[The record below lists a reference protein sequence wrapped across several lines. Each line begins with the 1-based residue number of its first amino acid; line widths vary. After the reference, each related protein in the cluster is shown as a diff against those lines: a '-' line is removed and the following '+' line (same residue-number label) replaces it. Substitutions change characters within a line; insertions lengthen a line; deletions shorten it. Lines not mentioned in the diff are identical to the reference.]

1 MGDLRRV
8 ENLIPLTVLFLGI
21 INPHPSEA
29 FGYKAVLVVYFML
42 LLTFLGITLNLAY
55 SRFPKADPI
64 LTNLIIAFALT
75 HTFSLISALAFGRK
89 IFGNEHMFIPYFYL
103 AYFLGLFANFKVLSR
118 WIPTLFVFS
127 VFFIFS
133 EVLVDMFKEHNP
145 TLRFG
150 YRNAFFTPT
159 ILGISLYLISDER
172 NLYKRLLYLL
182 SILLSVAVIILG
194 GNRTNYIVVFAIL
207 LLLIFYRWYKRES
220 VLKQSSVILIS
231 FTITIAL
238 GLSFGYI
245 MFGKAFLLYV
255 FSRFSTL
262 LSPHE
267 TLTDPSA
274 QIRAYDFSLALSRF
288 SLSPAFGR
296 AEMDILTRWIE
307 GSALFFVD
315 NSFINVLWKMGLFG
329 FGVYT
334 LMLSYSLYIVIRGVL
349 MKYDLAFFTLLLFVS
364 LLILSF
370 TTSSLIYYIHIAVLM
385 VCVGVVSRKLSEVP
399 N

>member
-29 FGYKAVLVVYFML
+29 FGYRAVLVVYFML
-42 LLTFLGITLNLAY
+42 FLTFLGIALNLAY
-55 SRFPKADPI
+55 SKFPKADPI
-64 LTNLIIAFALT
+64 LSNLIIAFALT

-103 AYFLGLFANFKVLSR
+103 AYFLGLFADVKVLSR
-118 WIPTLFVFS
+118 WIPSLFVFS

-133 EVLVDMFKEHNP
+133 EVLVDMFKEYNP

-159 ILGISLYLISDER
+159 ILGISLYLISEEK
-172 NLYKRLLYLL
+172 NLYKMLLYLL
-182 SILLSVAVIILG
+182 SVLLSVAVIILG

-207 LLLIFYRWYKRES
+207 LLLIFYRLYKRES
-220 VLKQSSVILIS
+220 VLRQSFVILIS

-238 GLSFGYI
+238 GLLFGYL

-262 LSPHE
+262 LSLHE
-267 TLTDPSA
+267 TLNDPSA

-329 FGVYT
+329 FVIYI

-364 LLILSF
+364 LLILSL

-385 VCVGVVSRKLSEVP
+385 VCVGVISRKLSEVP

>member
-29 FGYKAVLVVYFML
+29 FGYRAVLVVYFML

-55 SRFPKADPI
+55 SKFPKADPI
-64 LTNLIIAFALT
+64 LSNLIIAFALT
-75 HTFSLISALAFGRK
+75 HTFSLISALGFGRK

-103 AYFLGLFANFKVLSR
+103 AYFLGLFADVKVLSR

-127 VFFIFS
+127 VFFIFL
-133 EVLVDMFKEHNP
+133 EVLVDMFKEYNP
-145 TLRFG
+145 TFRFG

-207 LLLIFYRWYKRES
+207 LLLIFYRWYKGES

-329 FGVYT
+329 FGVYI

-349 MKYDLAFFTLLLFVS
+349 MKYDFAFFTLLLFVS
-364 LLILSF
+364 LLILSI

-385 VCVGVVSRKLSEVP
+385 VCVGVISKRLSEVP

>member
-29 FGYKAVLVVYFML
+29 FGYKAVIVVYFML
-42 LLTFLGITLNLAY
+42 LLTFLGIALNLAY
-55 SRFPKADPI
+55 SRFPKTDPI
-64 LTNLIIAFALT
+64 LSNLIIAFALT

-118 WIPTLFVFS
+118 GIPTLFVFS

-133 EVLVDMFKEHNP
+133 EVLVDMFKEYNP
-145 TLRFG
+145 TFRFG

-182 SILLSVAVIILG
+182 SIPLSVAVIILG

-307 GSALFFVD
+307 GSTLFFVD

-329 FGVYT
+329 FGVYI

-349 MKYDLAFFTLLLFVS
+349 MKYDFAFFTLLLFVS
-364 LLILSF
+364 LLILAF

-385 VCVGVVSRKLSEVP
+385 VCVGVISRKLSEVP

>member
-1 MGDLRRV
+1 
-8 ENLIPLTVLFLGI
+8 LGI

-29 FGYKAVLVVYFML
+29 FGYRAVLVVYFML

-55 SRFPKADPI
+55 SKFPKADPI
-64 LTNLIIAFALT
+64 LSNLIIAFALT
-75 HTFSLISALAFGRK
+75 HTFSLISALGFGRK

-133 EVLVDMFKEHNP
+133 EVLVDMFKEYNP
-145 TLRFG
+145 TFRFG

-194 GNRTNYIVVFAIL
+194 GNRTNYIVVFATL
-207 LLLIFYRWYKRES
+207 FLLIFYRWYKGES

-238 GLSFGYI
+238 GLLFGYL

-329 FGVYT
+329 FGVYI

-349 MKYDLAFFTLLLFVS
+349 MKYDLAFFTLLLFIS
-364 LLILSF
+364 LLILSL

-385 VCVGVVSRKLSEVP
+385 VCVGVISRKLSEVP

>member
-8 ENLIPLTVLFLGI
+8 ENLIPLTVLSLGI

-29 FGYKAVLVVYFML
+29 FGYRAVLVVYFML

-55 SRFPKADPI
+55 SKFPKADPI
-64 LTNLIIAFALT
+64 LSNLIIAFALT
-75 HTFSLISALAFGRK
+75 HTFSLISALGFGRK

-133 EVLVDMFKEHNP
+133 EVLVDMFKEYNP
-145 TLRFG
+145 TFRFG

-194 GNRTNYIVVFAIL
+194 GNRTNYIVVFATL
-207 LLLIFYRWYKRES
+207 FLLIFYRWYKGES

-238 GLSFGYI
+238 GLLFGYL

-329 FGVYT
+329 FGVYI

-349 MKYDLAFFTLLLFVS
+349 MKYDLAFFTLLLFIS
-364 LLILSF
+364 LLILSL

-385 VCVGVVSRKLSEVP
+385 VCVGVISRKLSEVP

>member
-1 MGDLRRV
+1 
-8 ENLIPLTVLFLGI
+8 LGI

-29 FGYKAVLVVYFML
+29 FGYRAVLVVYFML
-42 LLTFLGITLNLAY
+42 LLTFLGIALNLAY

-64 LTNLIIAFALT
+64 LSNLIIAFALT

-133 EVLVDMFKEHNP
+133 EVLVDMFKEYNP
-145 TLRFG
+145 TFRFG

-172 NLYKRLLYLL
+172 NPYKRLLYLL
-182 SILLSVAVIILG
+182 FILLSVAVIILG

-238 GLSFGYI
+238 GLLFGYL

-288 SLSPAFGR
+288 SLSPAFGK

-329 FGVYT
+329 FGVYI

-349 MKYDLAFFTLLLFVS
+349 MKYDFAFFTLLLFIS

-385 VCVGVVSRKLSEVP
+385 VCVGVISRKLSEVP

>member
-1 MGDLRRV
+1 
-8 ENLIPLTVLFLGI
+8 LGI

-29 FGYKAVLVVYFML
+29 FGYRAVLVVYFML
-42 LLTFLGITLNLAY
+42 LLTFLGIALNLAY
-55 SRFPKADPI
+55 SKFPKADPI

-103 AYFLGLFANFKVLSR
+103 AYFLGLFADVKVLSR

-133 EVLVDMFKEHNP
+133 EVLVDMFKEYNP
-145 TLRFG
+145 TFRFG
-150 YRNAFFTPT
+150 YRNTFFTPT

-231 FTITIAL
+231 FTITIIL

-267 TLTDPSA
+267 TLSDPSA

-329 FGVYT
+329 FGVYI

-364 LLILSF
+364 LLILSL

-385 VCVGVVSRKLSEVP
+385 VCVGVISKRLSEVP

>member
-8 ENLIPLTVLFLGI
+8 ENLIPLTVLSLGI

-29 FGYKAVLVVYFML
+29 FGYRAVLVVYFML

-55 SRFPKADPI
+55 SKFPKADPI
-64 LTNLIIAFALT
+64 LSNLIIAFALT
-75 HTFSLISALAFGRK
+75 HTFSLISALGFGRK

-133 EVLVDMFKEHNP
+133 EVLVDMFKEYNP
-145 TLRFG
+145 TFRFG
-150 YRNAFFTPT
+150 YRNTFFTPT

-194 GNRTNYIVVFAIL
+194 GNRTNYIVVFATL
-207 LLLIFYRWYKRES
+207 FLLIFYRWYKGES

-329 FGVYT
+329 FGVYI

-349 MKYDLAFFTLLLFVS
+349 MKYDLAFFTLLLFIS
-364 LLILSF
+364 LLILSL

-385 VCVGVVSRKLSEVP
+385 VCVGVISRKLSEVP

>member
-1 MGDLRRV
+1 
-8 ENLIPLTVLFLGI
+8 
-21 INPHPSEA
+21 
-29 FGYKAVLVVYFML
+29 
-42 LLTFLGITLNLAY
+42 
-55 SRFPKADPI
+55 
-64 LTNLIIAFALT
+64 
-75 HTFSLISALAFGRK
+75 
-89 IFGNEHMFIPYFYL
+89 
-103 AYFLGLFANFKVLSR
+103 
-118 WIPTLFVFS
+118 
-127 VFFIFS
+127 
-133 EVLVDMFKEHNP
+133 MFKEYNP

-172 NLYKRLLYLL
+172 NLYKRFLYLL

-307 GSALFFVD
+307 GSTLFFVD

-329 FGVYT
+329 FGVYI

-349 MKYDLAFFTLLLFVS
+349 MKYDLAFFTLLLFIS
-364 LLILSF
+364 LLILSL

-385 VCVGVVSRKLSEVP
+385 VCVGVISKKLSEVP

>member
-8 ENLIPLTVLFLGI
+8 ENLIPLTVLSLGI

-29 FGYKAVLVVYFML
+29 FGYRAVLVVYFML
-42 LLTFLGITLNLAY
+42 LLTFLGIALNLAY
-55 SRFPKADPI
+55 SKFPKADPI
-64 LTNLIIAFALT
+64 LSNLIIAFALT

-133 EVLVDMFKEHNP
+133 EVLVDMFKEYNP
-145 TLRFG
+145 TFRFG

-159 ILGISLYLISDER
+159 ILGISLYLIYDER

-194 GNRTNYIVVFAIL
+194 GNRTNYIVVFATLFL
-207 LLLIFYRWYKRES
+207 LTFYRWYKGES

-231 FTITIAL
+231 FIITIAL
-238 GLSFGYI
+238 GLSFGYL

-329 FGVYT
+329 FGVYI

-349 MKYDLAFFTLLLFVS
+349 MKYDLAFFTLLLFIS
-364 LLILSF
+364 LLILSL

-385 VCVGVVSRKLSEVP
+385 VCVGVISRKLSEVP

>member
-1 MGDLRRV
+1 
-8 ENLIPLTVLFLGI
+8 
-21 INPHPSEA
+21 
-29 FGYKAVLVVYFML
+29 ML
-42 LLTFLGITLNLAY
+42 LLTFLGIALNLAY
-55 SRFPKADPI
+55 SKFPKADPI
-64 LTNLIIAFALT
+64 LSNLIIAFALT

-127 VFFIFS
+127 VFFIFL
-133 EVLVDMFKEHNP
+133 EVLVDMFKEYNP
-145 TLRFG
+145 TFRFG

-172 NLYKRLLYLL
+172 KLYKRLLYLL

-207 LLLIFYRWYKRES
+207 LLLIFYRWYKGES

-238 GLSFGYI
+238 GLLFGYL
-245 MFGKAFLLYV
+245 MFGKAFLLFV

-274 QIRAYDFSLALSRF
+274 QIRAYDFSLALNRF

-329 FGVYT
+329 FGIYI

-349 MKYDLAFFTLLLFVS
+349 MKYDFAFFTLLLFVS
-364 LLILSF
+364 LLILAF

-385 VCVGVVSRKLSEVP
+385 VCVGVISKRLSEVT

>member
-8 ENLIPLTVLFLGI
+8 ENLIPLTVLSLGI

-29 FGYKAVLVVYFML
+29 FGYRAVLVVYFML

-55 SRFPKADPI
+55 SKFPKADPI
-64 LTNLIIAFALT
+64 LSNLIIAFALT
-75 HTFSLISALAFGRK
+75 HTFSLISALGFGRK

-118 WIPTLFVFS
+118 WIPPLFVFS

-133 EVLVDMFKEHNP
+133 EVLVDMFKEYNP
-145 TLRFG
+145 TFRFG

-159 ILGISLYLISDER
+159 ILGISLYLIYDER

-207 LLLIFYRWYKRES
+207 FLLIFYRWYKGES

-238 GLSFGYI
+238 GLSFGYL

-307 GSALFFVD
+307 GRALFFVD

-329 FGVYT
+329 FGVYI

-349 MKYDLAFFTLLLFVS
+349 MKYDLAFFTLLLFIS
-364 LLILSF
+364 LLILSL

-385 VCVGVVSRKLSEVP
+385 VCVGVISRKLSEVP

>member
-8 ENLIPLTVLFLGI
+8 ENLIPLTVLSLGI

-29 FGYKAVLVVYFML
+29 FGYRAVLVVYFML
-42 LLTFLGITLNLAY
+42 LLTFLGIAVNLAY

-64 LTNLIIAFALT
+64 LSNLIIAFALT
-75 HTFSLISALAFGRK
+75 HTFSLISALGFGRK

-118 WIPTLFVFS
+118 LIPTLFVFS

-133 EVLVDMFKEHNP
+133 EVLVDMFKEYNP
-145 TLRFG
+145 TFRFG

-172 NLYKRLLYLL
+172 KLYKRLLYLL

-207 LLLIFYRWYKRES
+207 FLLIFYRWYKGES

-238 GLSFGYI
+238 GLSFGYL

-329 FGVYT
+329 FGVYI

-349 MKYDLAFFTLLLFVS
+349 MKYDFAFFTLLLFIS
-364 LLILSF
+364 LLILSL

-385 VCVGVVSRKLSEVP
+385 VCVGVISRKLSEVP

>member
-8 ENLIPLTVLFLGI
+8 ENLIPLTVLSLGI

-29 FGYKAVLVVYFML
+29 FGYRAVLVVYFML

-55 SRFPKADPI
+55 SKFPKADPI
-64 LTNLIIAFALT
+64 LSNLIIAFALT
-75 HTFSLISALAFGRK
+75 HTFSLISALGFGRK

-133 EVLVDMFKEHNP
+133 EVLVDMFKEYNP
-145 TLRFG
+145 TFRFG

-194 GNRTNYIVVFAIL
+194 GNRTNYIVVFATL
-207 LLLIFYRWYKRES
+207 FLLIFYRWYKGES

-329 FGVYT
+329 FGVYI

-349 MKYDLAFFTLLLFVS
+349 MKYDLAFFTLLLFIS
-364 LLILSF
+364 LLILSL

-385 VCVGVVSRKLSEVP
+385 VCVGVISRKLSEVP

>member
-29 FGYKAVLVVYFML
+29 FGYRAVLVVYFML

-55 SRFPKADPI
+55 SKFPKADPI
-64 LTNLIIAFALT
+64 LSNLIIAFALT
-75 HTFSLISALAFGRK
+75 HTFSLISALGFGRK

-133 EVLVDMFKEHNP
+133 EVLVDMFKEYNP
-145 TLRFG
+145 TFRFG

-172 NLYKRLLYLL
+172 KLYKRLLYLL
-182 SILLSVAVIILG
+182 SILLSVTVIILG
-194 GNRTNYIVVFAIL
+194 GNRTNYIVVFATL
-207 LLLIFYRWYKRES
+207 FLLIFYRWYKGES

-238 GLSFGYI
+238 GLLFGYL

-329 FGVYT
+329 FGVYI

-349 MKYDLAFFTLLLFVS
+349 MKYDLAFFTLLLFIS
-364 LLILSF
+364 LLILSL

-385 VCVGVVSRKLSEVP
+385 VCVGVISRKLSEVP

>member
-8 ENLIPLTVLFLGI
+8 ENLIPLTVLFFGI

-29 FGYKAVLVVYFML
+29 FGYRAVLVVYFML

-64 LTNLIIAFALT
+64 LSNLIIAFALT

-103 AYFLGLFANFKVLSR
+103 AYFLGLFADVKVLSR

-127 VFFIFS
+127 VFLIFS
-133 EVLVDMFKEHNP
+133 EVLVDMFKEYNP
-145 TLRFG
+145 TFRFG

-182 SILLSVAVIILG
+182 SIPLSVAVIILG

-329 FGVYT
+329 FGVYI

-385 VCVGVVSRKLSEVP
+385 VCVGVISKRLSEVT

>member
-29 FGYKAVLVVYFML
+29 FGYRAVLVVYFML
-42 LLTFLGITLNLAY
+42 LLTFLGIALNLAY
-55 SRFPKADPI
+55 SKFPKADPI

-103 AYFLGLFANFKVLSR
+103 AYFLGLFADVKVLSR

-133 EVLVDMFKEHNP
+133 EVLVDMFKEYNP
-145 TLRFG
+145 TFRFG
-150 YRNAFFTPT
+150 YRNTFFTPT

-231 FTITIAL
+231 FTITIIL

-267 TLTDPSA
+267 TLSDPSA

-329 FGVYT
+329 FGVYI

-364 LLILSF
+364 LLILSL

-385 VCVGVVSRKLSEVP
+385 VCVGVISKRLSEVP

>member
-8 ENLIPLTVLFLGI
+8 ENLIPLTVLSLGI

-29 FGYKAVLVVYFML
+29 FGYRAVLVVYFML

-55 SRFPKADPI
+55 SKFPKADPI
-64 LTNLIIAFALT
+64 LSNLIIAFALT
-75 HTFSLISALAFGRK
+75 HTFSLISALGFGRK

-133 EVLVDMFKEHNP
+133 EVLVDMFKEYNP
-145 TLRFG
+145 TFRFG

-182 SILLSVAVIILG
+182 SILLSVTVIILG
-194 GNRTNYIVVFAIL
+194 GNRTNYIVVFATL
-207 LLLIFYRWYKRES
+207 FLLIFYRWYKGES

-238 GLSFGYI
+238 GLLFGYL

-329 FGVYT
+329 FGVYI

-349 MKYDLAFFTLLLFVS
+349 MKYDLAFFTLLLFIS
-364 LLILSF
+364 LLILSL

-385 VCVGVVSRKLSEVP
+385 VCVGVISRKLSEVP

>member
-8 ENLIPLTVLFLGI
+8 ENLIPLTVLSLGI

-29 FGYKAVLVVYFML
+29 FGYRAVLVVYFML

-55 SRFPKADPI
+55 SKFPKADPI
-64 LTNLIIAFALT
+64 LSNLIIAFALT
-75 HTFSLISALAFGRK
+75 HTFSLISALGFGRK

-133 EVLVDMFKEHNP
+133 EVLVDMFKEYNP
-145 TLRFG
+145 TFRFG

-159 ILGISLYLISDER
+159 ILGISLYLIYDER

-207 LLLIFYRWYKRES
+207 FLLIFYRWYKGES

-238 GLSFGYI
+238 GLSFGYL

-307 GSALFFVD
+307 GSALLFVD

-329 FGVYT
+329 FGVYI

-349 MKYDLAFFTLLLFVS
+349 MKYDLAFFTLLLFIS
-364 LLILSF
+364 LLILSL

-385 VCVGVVSRKLSEVP
+385 VCVGVISRKLSEVP

>member
-103 AYFLGLFANFKVLSR
+103 AYFLGLFADVKVLSR

-133 EVLVDMFKEHNP
+133 EVLVDMFKEYNP
-145 TLRFG
+145 TFRFG

-274 QIRAYDFSLALSRF
+274 QIRAYDFSLALSKF

-329 FGVYT
+329 FGVYI

-349 MKYDLAFFTLLLFVS
+349 MKYDLAFFTLLLFIS

-385 VCVGVVSRKLSEVP
+385 VCVGVISRKLSEVP

>member
-29 FGYKAVLVVYFML
+29 FGYRAVLIVYFML
-42 LLTFLGITLNLAY
+42 LLTFLGIALNLAY
-55 SRFPKADPI
+55 SKFPKADPI
-64 LTNLIIAFALT
+64 LSNLIIAFALT
-75 HTFSLISALAFGRK
+75 HTFSLISALGFGRK

-118 WIPTLFVFS
+118 LIPTLFVFS

-133 EVLVDMFKEHNP
+133 EVLVDMFKEYNP
-145 TLRFG
+145 TFRFG

-172 NLYKRLLYLL
+172 KLYKRFLYLL

-194 GNRTNYIVVFAIL
+194 GNRTNYIVVFATL
-207 LLLIFYRWYKRES
+207 FLLIFYRWYKGES

-238 GLSFGYI
+238 GLLFGYL

-349 MKYDLAFFTLLLFVS
+349 MKYDFAFFTLLLFIS
-364 LLILSF
+364 LLILSL

-385 VCVGVVSRKLSEVP
+385 VCVGVISRKLSEVP

>member
-1 MGDLRRV
+1 
-8 ENLIPLTVLFLGI
+8 LGI

-29 FGYKAVLVVYFML
+29 FGYRAVLVVYFML
-42 LLTFLGITLNLAY
+42 FLTFLGIALNLAY

-64 LTNLIIAFALT
+64 LSNLIIAFALT
-75 HTFSLISALAFGRK
+75 HTFSLISALGFGRK

-133 EVLVDMFKEHNP
+133 EVLVDMFKEYNP
-145 TLRFG
+145 TFRFG

-172 NLYKRLLYLL
+172 KLYKRLLYLL

-220 VLKQSSVILIS
+220 VLKQSSVIIIS
-231 FTITIAL
+231 FTITMAL

-267 TLTDPSA
+267 TFTDPSA

-329 FGVYT
+329 FGIYI

-349 MKYDLAFFTLLLFVS
+349 MKYDLAFFTLLLFIS
-364 LLILSF
+364 LLILSL

-385 VCVGVVSRKLSEVP
+385 VCVGVISRKLSEVP

>member
-8 ENLIPLTVLFLGI
+8 ENLIPLTVLFFGI

-29 FGYKAVLVVYFML
+29 FGYRAVLVVYFML

-64 LTNLIIAFALT
+64 LSNLIIAFALT

-103 AYFLGLFANFKVLSR
+103 AYFLGLFADVKVLSR

-127 VFFIFS
+127 VFLIFS
-133 EVLVDMFKEHNP
+133 EVLVDMFKEYNP
-145 TLRFG
+145 TFRFG

-329 FGVYT
+329 FGVYI

-385 VCVGVVSRKLSEVP
+385 VCVGVISKRLSEVP

>member
-29 FGYKAVLVVYFML
+29 FGYRAVLVVYFML
-42 LLTFLGITLNLAY
+42 LLTFLGIALNLAY
-55 SRFPKADPI
+55 SKFPKADPI
-64 LTNLIIAFALT
+64 LSNLIIAFALT
-75 HTFSLISALAFGRK
+75 HTFSLISALGFGRK

-133 EVLVDMFKEHNP
+133 EVLVDMFKEYNP
-145 TLRFG
+145 TFRFG

-159 ILGISLYLISDER
+159 ILGISLYLIYDER

-207 LLLIFYRWYKRES
+207 FLLIFYRWYKGES

-238 GLSFGYI
+238 GLSFGYL

-329 FGVYT
+329 FGVYI

-349 MKYDLAFFTLLLFVS
+349 MKYDLAFFTLLLFIS
-364 LLILSF
+364 LLILSL

-385 VCVGVVSRKLSEVP
+385 VCVGVISKRLSEVP

>member
-29 FGYKAVLVVYFML
+29 FGHRAVLVVYFML

-55 SRFPKADPI
+55 SRFLKVDPI
-64 LTNLIIAFALT
+64 LSNLIIAFALT

-133 EVLVDMFKEHNP
+133 EVLVDMFKEYNP
-145 TLRFG
+145 TFRFG
-150 YRNAFFTPT
+150 YRNTFFTPT

-172 NLYKRLLYLL
+172 NPYKRLLYLL
-182 SILLSVAVIILG
+182 SILLSVAGIIFG

-207 LLLIFYRWYKRES
+207 FLLIFYRWYKGES

-307 GSALFFVD
+307 GSALSFVD

-349 MKYDLAFFTLLLFVS
+349 MKYDLAFFTLLLFIS
-364 LLILSF
+364 LLILSL

-385 VCVGVVSRKLSEVP
+385 VCVGVISKRLSEVP

>member
-8 ENLIPLTVLFLGI
+8 ENLIPLTVLFLGL

-29 FGYKAVLVVYFML
+29 FGYRAVLVVYFML
-42 LLTFLGITLNLAY
+42 LLTFWGIALNLAY
-55 SRFPKADPI
+55 SKFPKADPI

-133 EVLVDMFKEHNP
+133 EVLVDMFKEYNP
-145 TLRFG
+145 TFRFG

-172 NLYKRLLYLL
+172 NPYKRLLYLL

-207 LLLIFYRWYKRES
+207 LLLIFYRWYKGES

-231 FTITIAL
+231 FTITIIL

-274 QIRAYDFSLALSRF
+274 QIRAYDFSLALNRF

-329 FGVYT
+329 FGVYI

-364 LLILSF
+364 LLILSL

>member
-29 FGYKAVLVVYFML
+29 FGYRAVLVVYFML
-42 LLTFLGITLNLAY
+42 FLTFLGIALNLAY

-64 LTNLIIAFALT
+64 LSNLIIAFALT
-75 HTFSLISALAFGRK
+75 HTFSLISALGFGRK

-133 EVLVDMFKEHNP
+133 EVLVDMFKEYNP
-145 TLRFG
+145 TFRFG

-172 NLYKRLLYLL
+172 KLYKRLLYLL

-220 VLKQSSVILIS
+220 VLKQSSVIIIS
-231 FTITIAL
+231 FTITMAL

-267 TLTDPSA
+267 TFTDPSA

-329 FGVYT
+329 FGIYI

-349 MKYDLAFFTLLLFVS
+349 MKYDLAFFTLLLFIS
-364 LLILSF
+364 LLILSL

-385 VCVGVVSRKLSEVP
+385 VCVGVISRKLSEVP

>member
-29 FGYKAVLVVYFML
+29 FGYRAVLVVYFML

-55 SRFPKADPI
+55 SKFPKADPI
-64 LTNLIIAFALT
+64 LSNLIIAFALT
-75 HTFSLISALAFGRK
+75 HTFSLISALGFGRK

-133 EVLVDMFKEHNP
+133 EVLVDMFKEYNP
-145 TLRFG
+145 TFRFG

-172 NLYKRLLYLL
+172 KLYKRLLYLL
-182 SILLSVAVIILG
+182 SILLSVTVIILG
-194 GNRTNYIVVFAIL
+194 GNRTNYIVVFATL
-207 LLLIFYRWYKRES
+207 FLLIFYRWYKGES

-329 FGVYT
+329 FGVYI

-349 MKYDLAFFTLLLFVS
+349 MKYDLAFFTLLLFIS
-364 LLILSF
+364 LLILSL

-385 VCVGVVSRKLSEVP
+385 VCVGVISRKLSEVP

>member
-55 SRFPKADPI
+55 SKFPKADPI

-103 AYFLGLFANFKVLSR
+103 AYFLGLFADVKVLSR
-118 WIPTLFVFS
+118 WIPPLFVFS
-127 VFFIFS
+127 VFFIFL
-133 EVLVDMFKEHNP
+133 EVLVDMFKEYNP
-145 TLRFG
+145 TFRFG

-207 LLLIFYRWYKRES
+207 LLLIFYRWYKGES

-329 FGVYT
+329 FGVYI

-349 MKYDLAFFTLLLFVS
+349 MKYDLAFFTLLLFIS
-364 LLILSF
+364 LLILSL

-385 VCVGVVSRKLSEVP
+385 VCVGVISKRLSEVP

>member
-42 LLTFLGITLNLAY
+42 LLTFLGIALNLAY

-64 LTNLIIAFALT
+64 LINLIIAFALT
-75 HTFSLISALAFGRK
+75 HTFSLISAIAFGRK

-118 WIPTLFVFS
+118 WIPILFVFS

-133 EVLVDMFKEHNP
+133 EVLVDMFKEYNP

-172 NLYKRLLYLL
+172 NLYKRFLYLL

-307 GSALFFVD
+307 GSTLFFVD

-329 FGVYT
+329 FGVYI
-334 LMLSYSLYIVIRGVL
+334 LMLSYSLYTVIRGIL
-349 MKYDLAFFTLLLFVS
+349 MKYDFAFFTLLLFVS
-364 LLILSF
+364 LLILAF

-385 VCVGVVSRKLSEVP
+385 VCVGVISRKLSEVP

>member
-8 ENLIPLTVLFLGI
+8 ENLIPLTVLSLGI

-29 FGYKAVLVVYFML
+29 FGYRAVLVVYFML
-42 LLTFLGITLNLAY
+42 LLTFLGIALNLAY
-55 SRFPKADPI
+55 SKFPKADPI
-64 LTNLIIAFALT
+64 LSNLIIAFALT
-75 HTFSLISALAFGRK
+75 HTFSLISALGFGRK

-133 EVLVDMFKEHNP
+133 EVLVDMFKEYNP
-145 TLRFG
+145 TFRFG

-159 ILGISLYLISDER
+159 ILGISLYLIYDER

-207 LLLIFYRWYKRES
+207 FLLIFYRWYKGES

-238 GLSFGYI
+238 GLSFGYL

-307 GSALFFVD
+307 GSALLFVD

-329 FGVYT
+329 FGVYI

-349 MKYDLAFFTLLLFVS
+349 MKYDLAFFTLLLFIS
-364 LLILSF
+364 LLILSL

-385 VCVGVVSRKLSEVP
+385 VCVGVISRKLSEVP

>member
-29 FGYKAVLVVYFML
+29 FGYRAVLVVYFML
-42 LLTFLGITLNLAY
+42 LLTFLGIALNLAY

-64 LTNLIIAFALT
+64 LGNLIIAFALT
-75 HTFSLISALAFGRK
+75 HTFSLISALGFGRK

-127 VFFIFS
+127 LFFIFS
-133 EVLVDMFKEHNP
+133 EVLVDMFKEYNP
-145 TLRFG
+145 TFRFG

-207 LLLIFYRWYKRES
+207 LLLVFYRWYKGES

-238 GLSFGYI
+238 GLLFGYL

-307 GSALFFVD
+307 GTALFFVD

-334 LMLSYSLYIVIRGVL
+334 LMLSYSLYIVIMGVL

-364 LLILSF
+364 LLILSL

-385 VCVGVVSRKLSEVP
+385 VCVGVISKRLSEVP

>member
-8 ENLIPLTVLFLGI
+8 ENLIPLTVLSLGI

-29 FGYKAVLVVYFML
+29 FGYRAVLVVYFML

-55 SRFPKADPI
+55 SKFPKADPI
-64 LTNLIIAFALT
+64 LSNLIIAFALT
-75 HTFSLISALAFGRK
+75 HTFSLISALGFGRK

-133 EVLVDMFKEHNP
+133 EVLVDMFKEYNP
-145 TLRFG
+145 TFRFG
-150 YRNAFFTPT
+150 YRNTFFTPT

-194 GNRTNYIVVFAIL
+194 GNRTNYIVVFATL
-207 LLLIFYRWYKRES
+207 FLLIFYRWYKGES

-238 GLSFGYI
+238 GLSFGYL

-329 FGVYT
+329 FGVYI

-349 MKYDLAFFTLLLFVS
+349 MKYDLAFFTLLLFIS
-364 LLILSF
+364 LLILSL

-385 VCVGVVSRKLSEVP
+385 VCVGVISRKLSEVP

>member
-29 FGYKAVLVVYFML
+29 FGYRAVLVVYFML
-42 LLTFLGITLNLAY
+42 LLTFLGIALNLAY
-55 SRFPKADPI
+55 SRFPKADSI
-64 LTNLIIAFALT
+64 LSNLIIAFALT

-118 WIPTLFVFS
+118 WIPPLFVFS

-133 EVLVDMFKEHNP
+133 EVLVDMFKEYNP
-145 TLRFG
+145 TFRFG

-194 GNRTNYIVVFAIL
+194 GNRTNYIVVFATL
-207 LLLIFYRWYKRES
+207 FLLIFYRWYKGES

-329 FGVYT
+329 FGVYI

-349 MKYDLAFFTLLLFVS
+349 MKYDFAFFTLLLFIS
-364 LLILSF
+364 LLILSL

-385 VCVGVVSRKLSEVP
+385 VCVGVISKRLSEVP

>member
-1 MGDLRRV
+1 
-8 ENLIPLTVLFLGI
+8 
-21 INPHPSEA
+21 
-29 FGYKAVLVVYFML
+29 ML
-42 LLTFLGITLNLAY
+42 LLTFLGIALNLAY
-55 SRFPKADPI
+55 SKFSKVDPI
-64 LTNLIIAFALT
+64 LSNLIIAFALT

-103 AYFLGLFANFKVLSR
+103 AYFLGIFANFKVLSR
-118 WIPTLFVFS
+118 WIPPLFVFS

-133 EVLVDMFKEHNP
+133 EVLVDMFKEYNP
-145 TLRFG
+145 TFRFG

-172 NLYKRLLYLL
+172 KLYKRLLYLL

-207 LLLIFYRWYKRES
+207 LLLIFYRWYKGES

-238 GLSFGYI
+238 GLLFGYL

-274 QIRAYDFSLALSRF
+274 QIRAYDFSLALNRF

-329 FGVYT
+329 FGVYI

-349 MKYDLAFFTLLLFVS
+349 MKYDFAFFTLLLFIS

-385 VCVGVVSRKLSEVP
+385 VCVGVISRKLSEVP